1 MALPSLP
8 AIPVAPAHRAA
19 VGLPW
24 LTRLRWGAVAGQL
37 ATILV
42 VRFVLGLPVPVIPLV
57 ALVAVTAS
65 TNLAAMGWLRR
76 RGADDRLAGG
86 LLALDTVL
94 LTAMLHLTG
103 GPLNPF
109 SILYLVHITL
119 AAVILGARWTYLLA
133 ALAVV
138 CYRVLFFASVPL
150 DPAAGHHEG
159 AGLSLHLQGMWWAF
173 CVATGLTAYFVVK
186 LSRAIETRDA
196 EIAQVRERAARNER
210 LASLTTLAA
219 GAAHELGT
227 PLGTIAVASREIER
241 ALARLPQESAG
252 PLLEDARLIRSEL
265 QRCRRILD
273 EMAARAGENA
283 GEDTVRVPLGSLM
296 AEGLAALTSEQAAR
310 VDVLGE
316 LGTVEVLGPRQAL
329 GRAVGSLLKNALD
342 ATRRDQRVTLSAL
355 AEEGRI
361 RLVVKDTGPGIA
373 PELLARLGEPFV
385 STKPPGAGMGLG
397 LFLARTLA
405 EGLGGR
411 LVIESTPGRGTAAA
425 LELPVPTAP

>member
-1 MALPSLP
+1 METPVLPP
-8 AIPVAPAHRAA
+8 IPVATAPRAA

-37 ATILV
+37 VTVLAA
-42 VRFVLGLPVPVIPLV
+42 RFALGLEIPLVPLV
-57 ALVAVTAS
+57 ALVGVTVA
-65 TNLAAMGWLRR
+65 TNLAAMTWLRR
-76 RGADDRLAGG
+76 RGGADLLAGG
-86 LLALDTVL
+86 LLALDTLL

-109 SILYLVHITL
+109 SVLYLVHITL
-119 AAVILGARWTYLLA
+119 AAVILGARWTWLLA
-133 ALAVV
+133 ALSVA
-138 CYRVLFFASVPL
+138 CYGVLFFSAVPL
-150 DPAAGHHEG
+150 DLARGHHEG

-186 LSRAIETRDA
+186 LSKAIETRDT
-196 EIAQVRERAARNER
+196 EIAEVRERAARNER

-227 PLGTIAVASREIER
+227 PLGTIAVAAREIER
-241 ALARLPQESAG
+241 ALAGLPEAAAG

-283 GEDTVRVPLGSLM
+283 GEDTVRVPLGVVM
-296 AEGLAALTSEQAAR
+296 ADGLEALSADQAAR
-310 VDVLGE
+310 VEVVGRFAS
-316 LGTVEVLGPRQAL
+316 VEVLGPRQAL

-342 ATRRDQRVTLSAL
+342 ASAPGQRVVLTAV
-355 AEEGRI
+355 ADDVRV
-361 RLVVKDTGPGIA
+361 RLVVEDSGPGIA
-373 PELLARLGEPFV
+373 PDLLARLGEPFV

-411 LVIESTPGRGTAAA
+411 LVIESSPGRGTAAA
-425 LELPVPTAP
+425 LELPLPTAT

>member
-1 MALPSLP
+1 MATPGLAP
-8 AIPVAPAHRAA
+8 IPVAATPRAA

-37 ATILV
+37 ATVLV
-42 VRFVLGLPVPVIPLV
+42 ARFVMGLRVPMAPLL
-57 ALVAVTAS
+57 ALVAATAT
-65 TNLAAMGWLRR
+65 TNVAAVAWLRR
-76 RGADDRLAGG
+76 GGADDRLAGG
-86 LLALDTVL
+86 LLALDTL
-94 LTAMLHLTG
+94 LLSAMLHLTG

-119 AAVILGARWTYLLA
+119 AAVILGARWTWLLA
-133 ALAVV
+133 GLSVTS
-138 CYRVLFFASVPL
+138 YGVLFFTAAPL
-150 DPAAGHHEG
+150 DLARGHHAEG
-159 AGLSLHLQGMWWAF
+159 GLSLHLQGMWWAF
-173 CVATGLTAYFVVK
+173 CVAAGLTAYFVVK
-186 LSRAIETRDA
+186 LSKAIETRDA
-196 EIAQVRERAARNER
+196 EIAAVRELAARNER

-241 ALARLPQESAG
+241 ALATLPPESTGA
-252 PLLEDARLIRSEL
+252 LLEDARLIRSEL

-283 GEDTVRVPLGSLM
+283 GEDPVRVRLGDLM
-296 AEGLAALTSEQAAR
+296 AEGLAALSAERAAR
-310 VDVLGE
+310 VDVVGHSAS
-316 LGTVEVLGPRQAL
+316 VEVLGPRQAL

-342 ATRRDQRVTLSAL
+342 ASAPDQRVTLTAV
-355 AEEGRI
+355 AEAGRI
-361 RLVVKDTGPGIA
+361 RLVVKDAGPGIA

-411 LVIESTPGRGTAAA
+411 LVIESSPGRGTAAA
-425 LELPVPTAP
+425 LELPPPAAP

>member
-1 MALPSLP
+1 MGTP
-8 AIPVAPAHRAA
+8 APASITVAATPRAA

-37 ATILV
+37 VTVLV
-42 VRFVLGLPVPVIPLV
+42 ARFALGLPIPLAPLM
-57 ALVAVTAS
+57 ALVAVTAA
-65 TNLAAMGWLRR
+65 TNLAAIGWLRH

-86 LLALDTVL
+86 LLAVDTVL

-119 AAVILGARWTYLLA
+119 AAVILGARWTWLLA
-133 ALAVV
+133 ALAVAS
-138 CYRVLFFASVPL
+138 YAVLFFASVPL
-150 DPAAGHHEG
+150 DLARGHHEG

-186 LSRAIETRDA
+186 LSKALETRDA
-196 EIAQVRERAARNER
+196 EIAEVRERAARNER

-241 ALARLPQESAG
+241 ALARLPPESAG

-283 GEDTVRVPLGSLM
+283 GEDTVRVPLSSLM
-296 AEGLAALTSEQAAR
+296 AEGLAALSTEQAAR
-310 VDVLGE
+310 VDVVADLAS
-316 LGTVEVLGPRQAL
+316 VEVFGPRQAL

-342 ATRRDQRVTLSAL
+342 ATGPDQRVTLTAF
-355 AEEGRI
+355 AEGGRI
-361 RLVVKDTGPGIA
+361 RLVVKDPGPGIA

-411 LVIESTPGRGTAAA
+411 LVIESSPGRGTAAA
-425 LELPVPTAP
+425 LELPAPTAL